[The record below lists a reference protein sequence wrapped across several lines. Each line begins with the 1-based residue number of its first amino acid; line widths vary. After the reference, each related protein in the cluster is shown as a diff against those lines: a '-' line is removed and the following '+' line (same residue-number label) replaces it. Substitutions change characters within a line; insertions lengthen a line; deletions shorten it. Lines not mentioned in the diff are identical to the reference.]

1 MDIWSL
7 GKLSRPLPESLTSV
21 SGIGSFYRV
30 TINGESSS
38 PYLDIKL
45 SWNKDNCLNFNVH
58 MKPNELVKYL
68 NTHSHHHCH
77 HKSAV
82 LSGVELQLAL
92 LTTMTPENANLS
104 ISIIYPDK
112 HEALQ
117 TAGQPK
123 PRIQEMQTLW
133 AVLED
138 KSWSGPLLLEEKSR
152 QTDFHHTF
160 FITKYAYLGS
170 TSRPINQVIKIAED
184 PLQPEMAPPMR
195 SFQQTHE
202 PRQKITW
209 QPETKTPN
217 WSCWHWPWPMALQLP
232 SKV

>member
-123 PRIQEMQTLW
+123 PRIQEMQTL
-133 AVLED
+133 
-138 KSWSGPLLLEEKSR
+138 
-152 QTDFHHTF
+152 
-160 FITKYAYLGS
+160 
-170 TSRPINQVIKIAED
+170 
-184 PLQPEMAPPMR
+184 
-195 SFQQTHE
+195 
-202 PRQKITW
+202 
-209 QPETKTPN
+209 
-217 WSCWHWPWPMALQLP
+217 
-232 SKV
+232 